1 MNRPA
6 TKVRRPQ
13 LLCIIGC
20 EGENQ
25 EKMYFEKIQSIVN
38 SMEERVYDLLFDFA
52 EPFGGDPKCVVERV
66 TAKSIGKLHKMAVFD
81 YDGKKEKYEE
91 AIDLAVENQVVLGYT
106 NYCFDLWLI
115 LHKENYFNKVN
126 NQDDYGRKLR
136 RIYGLERGVNIK
148 KKDKVQ
154 VILSQIEIEDI
165 QAAIVRAELIAVKN
179 LEKEANKTPK
189 ENEYHDN
196 PDTQMH
202 NLLKS
207 IFQKVG
213 VARRFGL

>member
-1 MNRPA
+1 MDW
-6 TKVRRPQ
+6 K
-13 LLCIIGC
+13 G
-20 EGENQ
+20 
-25 EKMYFEKIQSIVN
+25 
-38 SMEERVYDLLFDFA
+38 
-52 EPFGGDPKCVVERV
+52 
-66 TAKSIGKLHKMAVFD
+66 
-81 YDGKKEKYEE
+81 
-91 AIDLAVENQVVLGYT
+91 
-106 NYCFDLWLI
+106 
-115 LHKENYFNKVN
+115 
-126 NQDDYGRKLR
+126 
-136 RIYGLERGVNIK
+136 GVNIK

>member
-38 SMEERVYDLLFDFA
+38 SMEERVYDLLFD
-52 EPFGGDPKCVVERV
+52 
-66 TAKSIGKLHKMAVFD
+66 
-81 YDGKKEKYEE
+81 
-91 AIDLAVENQVVLGYT
+91 
-106 NYCFDLWLI
+106 LWLI

-136 RIYGLERGVNIK
+136 RIYGLERGGK
-148 KKDKVQ
+148 YK
-154 VILSQIEIEDI
+154 
-165 QAAIVRAELIAVKN
+165 
-179 LEKEANKTPK
+179 EK
-189 ENEYHDN
+189 
-196 PDTQMH
+196 
-202 NLLKS
+202 
-207 IFQKVG
+207 G
-213 VARRFGL
+213 